1 MLTLHQRQ
9 RAQEFADTVPAE
21 LTAEELMPYRNLH
34 RVTFPVCAGP
44 CDHGRRLCP
53 CPDACQ
59 RAAEADDDL
68 ACAAG
73 IVRAVVWSAAIY
85 AAGIVAWLLLAR

>member
-9 RAQEFADTVPAE
+9 RAQEFVDTVPAE
-21 LTAEELMPYRNLH
+21 LTADELADEEP
-34 RVTFPVCAGP
+34 
-44 CDHGRRLCP
+44 
-53 CPDACQ
+53 
-59 RAAEADDDL
+59 DDDL

-85 AAGIVAWLLLAR
+85 AVGIVAWLLLAR

>member
-1 MLTLHQRQ
+1 MAINLQ
-9 RAQEFADTVPAE
+9 DTPSGGP
-21 LTAEELMPYRNLH
+21 LTAEDLERHRNMH

-44 CDHGRRLCP
+44 CDQGRRLCP
-53 CPDACQ
+53 CPLSCQ
-59 RAAEADDDL
+59 LPDDEPADDL

-73 IVRAVVWSAAIY
+73 VVRAVVWCAAIY